1 MEGDLL
7 KEEIGIMLIKIKNK
21 IDNKHEFVILDSNFL
36 YNIYSLLEN
45 ISKNIDNKNVDN
57 EIKRTPDEIKIM
69 VDELNNKIRE
79 SHKIQKILIEYICRN
94 TTELVKTKDKIRG
107 FSYLF

>member
-1 MEGDLL
+1 MEKDLL
-7 KEEIGIMLIKIKNK
+7 KEEIGIMIIKIKNK

-36 YNIYSLLEN
+36 YNIYILLEN
-45 ISKNIDNKNVDN
+45 IIKNIDNKNVDN
-57 EIKRTPDEIKIM
+57 KIKKTPDEIKIM
-69 VDELNNKIRE
+69 VDEINDKIRE
-79 SHKIQKILIEYICRN
+79 THKIQKIIDDYICGN